1 MLSKQLV
8 DGRGSWNVSRL
19 AASERAKRASQKENK

>member
-1 MLSKQLV
+1 MLSKQAE

-19 AASERAKRASQKENK
+19 AASERAKRESQKEKR